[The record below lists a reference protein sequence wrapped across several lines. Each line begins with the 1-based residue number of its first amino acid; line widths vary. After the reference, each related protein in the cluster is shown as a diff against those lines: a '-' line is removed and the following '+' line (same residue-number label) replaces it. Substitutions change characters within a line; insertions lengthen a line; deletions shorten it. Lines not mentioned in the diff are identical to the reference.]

1 MTMRNNDQYIYYSEL
16 LNEDKSI
23 YMMMAENYL

>member
-1 MTMRNNDQYIYYSEL
+1 MRNNDQYIYYSEL